1 MLKRIEEEFVGDEA
15 QRYRSVQVDCDRIG
29 PDVERQNAALRRVGA
44 NEHLGHLLKVC
55 REVQIG
61 KLAAGVELLMQTS
74 HGIDA
79 IATFVEDSL
88 VRGFAELLR
97 LKH

>member
-1 MLKRIEEEFVGDEA
+1 MLKRIEEEFVGNEA
-15 QRYRSVQVDCDRIG
+15 QRYPGVQVDCDRIG
-29 PDVERQNAALRRVGA
+29 TDVERLNAALSRVGA
-44 NEHLGHLLKVC
+44 IEHLGHLPKVC

-61 KLAAGVELLMQTS
+61 KLATGVELLMQTS

-79 IATFVEDSL
+79 IATFIEDSL
-88 VRGFAELLR
+88 VRGVAELLR